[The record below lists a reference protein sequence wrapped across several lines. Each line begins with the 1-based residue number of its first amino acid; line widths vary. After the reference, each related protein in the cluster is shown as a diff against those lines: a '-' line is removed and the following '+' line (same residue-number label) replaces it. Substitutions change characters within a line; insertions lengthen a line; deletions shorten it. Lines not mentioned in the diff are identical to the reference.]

1 VILFTFSVL
10 RLDSPDL
17 LSGSPSSYDRLK
29 PVVVQSIQ
37 ESGDLLR
44 TFDKRRE
51 ENQSSPEKWILK
63 INLQQLCYKGM
74 LLPLQRLAHEL
85 SEETLAAELMD
96 LDDKFRAY
104 SNKLSII
111 TAKERLQV

>member
-1 VILFTFSVL
+1 
-10 RLDSPDL
+10 
-17 LSGSPSSYDRLK
+17 
-29 PVVVQSIQ
+29 VVVQSIQ

-74 LLPLQRLAHEL
+74 LLPLQRLAQEL